1 MILRRFF
8 FLPIYIFDIN
18 PRDIRGS
25 MYYKYGLR
33 HGDANQRMC
42 TQLSPSEEISPSLL
56 LLLLVFSRDQFL
68 EFLYIYP
75 FFPFFAVSSF
85 RLVVR
90 LIEFG
95 SNSTVFVRIVIVI
108 DKSLSNF
115 LKRLRTSSGTK
126 VKICKSSTE
135 RTGRSISPSL
145 LDSKKND

>member
-1 MILRRFF
+1 
-8 FLPIYIFDIN
+8 
-18 PRDIRGS
+18 
-25 MYYKYGLR
+25 
-33 HGDANQRMC
+33 MC

-115 LKRLRTSSGTK
+115 LKRLRTS
-126 VKICKSSTE
+126 
-135 RTGRSISPSL
+135 
-145 LDSKKND
+145 N